1 MRDGLVGRAG
11 DRVAL
16 PHGERKTMPPIRI
29 SGRLRNSLR
38 AVFLLSTLWLAVQ
51 GQPGLAQTLSAA
63 DRSEISNVTDLLRLA
78 LVEADG
84 GALMATIPPAIARH
98 LAERAGLSFGV
109 FENRFTSGFE
119 SAIRPLDIVDARFD
133 LDAATVGTTEG
144 GAPYALIPTETIM
157 RSGSRGRY
165 RFASQTLALRDGG
178 LWYLVQLT
186 EAGDAELVR
195 EVYPDFA
202 DVALEVAPAITVQ

>member
-1 MRDGLVGRAG
+1 M
-11 DRVAL
+11 
-16 PHGERKTMPPIRI
+16 
-29 SGRLRNSLR
+29 
-38 AVFLLSTLWLAVQ
+38 
-51 GQPGLAQTLSAA
+51 
-63 DRSEISNVTDLLRLA
+63 
-78 LVEADG
+78 
-84 GALMATIPPAIARH
+84 
-98 LAERAGLSFGV
+98 
-109 FENRFTSGFE
+109 
-119 SAIRPLDIVDARFD
+119 
-133 LDAATVGTTEG
+133 GTTEG